1 MATTEAVVYH
11 GPGDVRIEAISVPQ
25 AGPGEL
31 LVRIDACA
39 VCGTDLKAHASG
51 NPRIKAPMVMG
62 HEFTGRLAEV
72 GAELSG
78 YQVGQRVVMATS
90 VSCGQ
95 CAYCRRGL
103 ANLCVELTPMGFG
116 YPGGMAGYT
125 VIPARAVANGH
136 VVIVPPELPA
146 NVAALAE
153 PVSCAVNAMGNCRLT
168 PGDSL
173 LVIGAGPMG
182 IINALVARAMG
193 AAKVMLAEVNPARL
207 EQARPFGFDR
217 LVNPATEDLAA
228 VVRAETAGLGVD
240 VALVAA
246 PAAAPMEQAM
256 ALVRKQGAVCLF
268 ASLPAGRSELTIDS
282 RTIHYGE
289 VHVVGSSDSTAAHVA
304 KAVALLAD
312 PRLMAE
318 RLVTHVLPLSR
329 VHEAFDLMR
338 SGECL
343 RVVLTPSP
351 TAA

>member
-11 GPGDVRIEAISVPQ
+11 GPGDVRLETIAVPVP
-25 AGPGEL
+25 GPGEL
-31 LVRIDACA
+31 LVRVDACA

-62 HEFTGRLAEV
+62 HEFTGLITQV
-72 GAELSG
+72 GDGLTGFSL
-78 YQVGQRVVMATS
+78 GQRVVMATS
-90 VSCGQ
+90 VSCGE
-95 CAYCRRGL
+95 CAYCQRGWR
-103 ANLCVELTPMGFG
+103 NLCVELTPMGFG

-136 VVIVPPELPA
+136 VVIVPDELPA
-146 NVAALAE
+146 RVAALAE
-153 PVSCAVNAMGNCRLT
+153 PVSCAVNAMGNCGLV
-168 PGDSL
+168 PGDVM

-193 AAKVMLAEVNPARL
+193 ASRILLAEVNPARL

-217 LVNPATEDLAA
+217 LINPAQDDLPAI
-228 VVRAETAGLGVD
+228 VRAETNGLGVD

-246 PAAAPMEQAM
+246 PAAAPQEQAM

-268 ASLPAGRSELTIDS
+268 ASLPAGKSDLTVDG
-282 RTIHYGE
+282 RLIHYGE
-289 VHVVGSSDSTAAHVA
+289 LRVVGSSDSTAAQVV

-312 PRLMAE
+312 PRLQAE
-318 RLVTHVLPLSR
+318 RLVTQVLPLAG
-329 VHEAFDLMR
+329 VLDAFELMR

-343 RVVLTPSP
+343 RVVLTPS
-351 TAA
+351 